1 MAHIL
6 SNQWILKRRPHWD
19 RLSSLLAQ
27 SDSSGLGQLSRAELQ
42 EMALLYR
49 QVAAD
54 LSVLRQD
61 STARTYAEHVNQLL
75 ARAHH
80 IIYSGRKTNLLT
92 LFRFLRDEYPAIFQR
107 QIGYVLASL
116 LVSVAWGLL
125 GVALTSARPDFMRH
139 FVGPAMIATMERHQ
153 MWTESIVSVAPQMT
167 SHIMTN
173 NLSVSFV
180 TFAGGI
186 VFGLGT
192 FFYLFVNG
200 MMLGVIAAAC
210 HQYGMSVLL
219 WSFVAPHGSLEL
231 PSILIAGGAGFRLG
245 HAMLFPGALRWKESV
260 ARGGIE
266 ATRLVSGIIPL
277 LVIAGCLEGFF
288 SPSHAPVW
296 LKFTVGGLLFTLLNL
311 WLFRPVKTAPG
322 QRRQGREREF
332 GRGMAGHKGP
342 QEHRN
347 ANDVFLCGQSN

>member
-1 MAHIL
+1 MAQIL

-19 RLSSLLAQ
+19 RLSTLLAQ
-27 SDSSGLGQLSRAELQ
+27 CDAGGVRQLTRAEL
-42 EMALLYR
+42 EELALLYR

-61 STARTYAEHVNQLL
+61 ATSRTYAAYVNQLL

-92 LFRFLRDEYPAIFQR
+92 VFRFLRDEYPAIFQR
-107 QIGYVLASL
+107 QIGYVLAAT
-116 LVSVAWGLL
+116 LVSVAFGVL
-125 GVALTSARPDFMRH
+125 GAALTSTRPEFMRR
-139 FVGPAMIATMERHQ
+139 FVGPEMIATMERHT
-153 MWTESIVSVAPQMT
+153 MWTESVVSVAPMA
-167 SHIMTN
+167 SSAIMTN

-192 FFYLFVNG
+192 FFALFQNG
-200 MMLGVIAAAC
+200 MMLGVIGAAC
-210 HQYGMSVLL
+210 HHYDMSLAL
-219 WSFVAPHGSLEL
+219 WSFVAPHGALEL

-245 HAMLFPGALRWKESV
+245 HAMLFPGALRWRESV

-266 ATRLVSGIIPL
+266 AARLVSGIIPL
-277 LVIAGCLEGFF
+277 LVIAGTLEGFF

-311 WLFRPVKTAPG
+311 WLFRPVKAVMPK
-322 QRRQGREREF
+322 F
-332 GRGMAGHKGP
+332 
-342 QEHRN
+342 
-347 ANDVFLCGQSN
+347 